1 MNKIK
6 YSFVAFALL
15 AFTSVG
21 FAQDAAKAK
30 VKKPKKEKKA
40 KPAKDSGPDMVI
52 HTTQGDI
59 TVKLYVEKVPCT
71 AGNFVDLAEKH
82 ILDSTLFHRVIPNFM
97 IQGGDPASKGA
108 KPGVA
113 LGMGGPGYMFNDEFD
128 PSLKH
133 DKKGLLSMAN
143 SGPNTN
149 GSQFFITAVATPWLD
164 NKHSI
169 FGEVVGGLD
178 VLDKII
184 NQKRNRMDR
193 PDVDQVLIS
202 IDIIKVKKLKKRIA
216 AAKKAKGTDCPTR
229 PFTGKQ

>member
-1 MNKIK
+1 MKRIK
-6 YSFVAFALL
+6 YSFVALAVL

-21 FAQDAAKAK
+21 FAQDAPKAK
-30 VKKPKKEKKA
+30 VEKPKKEKKA
-40 KPAKDSGPDMVI
+40 KPAKDSGPDMII

-108 KPGVA
+108 KAGVP

-193 PDVDQVLIS
+193 PDVDQVLVS

-216 AAKKAKGTDCPTR
+216 AAKKAKGSDCTTR